1 MLNSEPP
8 STSADRDEAVAEIVA
23 SGPIGAALLAG
34 LTTAAVLAMW
44 LAFYVLVFVPRS
56 HP

>member
-1 MLNSEPP
+1 MLNSEPA
-8 STSADRDEAVAEIVA
+8 STGTSKDEAVAEIVA

-44 LAFYVLVFVPRS
+44 LAFYFFVFVPRS
-56 HP
+56 LP

>member
-8 STSADRDEAVAEIVA
+8 LTHADQEEAIAEAAA

-34 LTTAAVLAMW
+34 LATAAVLAMW
-44 LAFYVLVFVPRS
+44 LAFYFFVFVPRS
-56 HP
+56 LP

>member
-8 STSADRDEAVAEIVA
+8 STGASRDEAVAEIVA
-23 SGPIGAALLAG
+23 SGPVGAALLAG

-44 LAFYVLVFVPRS
+44 LAFYFLVFVPRS